1 MFGMFMAA
9 VISGYCRTSFHRAHR
24 GALKDIRPEDLAST
38 AAKAVLAKT
47 GVHSSDIEDLLL
59 GCAYPEGVQGLN
71 LGRITTYL
79 SGLPT
84 SVPGATTNRLCGSSM
99 QVIHTAAGSISM
111 GSGDV
116 FLCGGVETMS
126 LVQRGGWTRDLHS
139 GIEESFPQAYINMGI
154 TAENLATSHDISRD
168 DQELFAFNSHTKA
181 IAAQNSGHLSAEIV
195 SIDTPNGKVSSDGC
209 MRPPNLEKMA
219 TLKPAFL
226 ETGSVTAA
234 TSSPLTD
241 GAAFTLV
248 SSDTYA
254 AENNLNP
261 LAEIIST
268 AIAGVDPEIMGIGPV
283 PATQKAL
290 LRAGL
295 NLDDMDVIEL
305 NEAFSSQS
313 LAVCKDLTI
322 EPEDS
327 RLNIDGGALA
337 IGHPL
342 GASGCRITGK
352 TASLL
357 QRTGGE
363 YGLSTMCI
371 GGGMGIATILRKL

>member
-1 MFGMFMAA
+1 MAA
-9 VISGYCRTSFHRAHR
+9 VILGYSRTSFHRAHR
-24 GALKDIRPEDLAST
+24 GALKDVRPEVLAST
-38 AAKAVLAKT
+38 AAKSVLSKT
-47 GVHSSDIEDLLL
+47 GVLGEDIEDLLL

-71 LGRITTYL
+71 IGRITTYL

-126 LVQRGGWTRDLHS
+126 LVERGGWTRDLHP
-139 GIEESFPQAYINMGI
+139 GLEESFPQAYINMGI
-154 TAENLATSHDISRD
+154 TAENLAASHGISRA

-181 IAAQNSGHLSAEIV
+181 IAAQEGGLLSAEIV
-195 SIDTPNGKVSSDGC
+195 SIDSPGGPVTTDGC
-209 MRPPNLEKMA
+209 MRPPDLEKMA
-219 TLKPAFL
+219 LLKPAFL

-241 GAAFTLV
+241 GAAFTIV
-248 SSDTYA
+248 ASDTYA
-254 AENNLNP
+254 HEKGISP
-261 LAEIIST
+261 LAEIIAT
-268 AIAGVDPEIMGIGPV
+268 AVAGVPPEVMGIGPV

-295 NLDDMDVIEL
+295 TLDDMDVIEL

-313 LAVCKDLTI
+313 LAVCKDLNLN
-322 EPEDS
+322 PDDS
-327 RLNIDGGALA
+327 RLNIDGGSLA

-363 YGLSTMCI
+363 YGLASMCI

>member
-1 MFGMFMAA
+1 
-9 VISGYCRTSFHRAHR
+9 
-24 GALKDIRPEDLAST
+24 
-38 AAKAVLAKT
+38 
-47 GVHSSDIEDLLL
+47 
-59 GCAYPEGVQGLN
+59 
-71 LGRITTYL
+71 
-79 SGLPT
+79 
-84 SVPGATTNRLCGSSM
+84 
-99 QVIHTAAGSISM
+99 
-111 GSGDV
+111 
-116 FLCGGVETMS
+116 
-126 LVQRGGWTRDLHS
+126 
-139 GIEESFPQAYINMGI
+139 
-154 TAENLATSHDISRD
+154 
-168 DQELFAFNSHTKA
+168 
-181 IAAQNSGHLSAEIV
+181 
-195 SIDTPNGKVSSDGC
+195 
-209 MRPPNLEKMA
+209 
-219 TLKPAFL
+219 
-226 ETGSVTAA
+226 
-234 TSSPLTD
+234 
-241 GAAFTLV
+241 V

-313 LAVCKDLTI
+313 LAVCKDLEI
-322 EPEDS
+322 EPEDT